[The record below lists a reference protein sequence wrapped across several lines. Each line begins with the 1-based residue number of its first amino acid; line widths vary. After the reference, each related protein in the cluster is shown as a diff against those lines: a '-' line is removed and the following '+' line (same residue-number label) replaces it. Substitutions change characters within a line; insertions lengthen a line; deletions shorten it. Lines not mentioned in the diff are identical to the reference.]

1 METLKLHHIAP
12 YLPYGL
18 KCQTVDRGEVVIS
31 ELNAA
36 YSDNSYTFMNIV
48 ESEKGFDDIKPLL
61 KPMSALNI
69 SYVAELARYVST
81 LDEKYTI
88 EIAMKMI
95 EERKS
100 KPLNMPYVIVQI
112 LLQWHF
118 DVFGLI
124 DKGLAKNIWE
134 LESETLIE
142 AQ

>member
-1 METLKLHHIAP
+1 
-12 YLPYGL
+12 
-18 KCQTVDRGEVVIS
+18 
-31 ELNAA
+31 
-36 YSDNSYTFMNIV
+36 MNIV

-69 SYVAELARYVST
+69 SYVSELARYVST

-124 DKGLAKNIWE
+124 DKGLAKNILE
-134 LESETLIE
+134 LETV
-142 AQ
+142 

>member
-12 YLPYGL
+12 YLPFDL
-18 KCQTVDRGEVVIS
+18 KCQTIDRGEVVIS

-61 KPMSALNI
+61 KPMSALNV
-69 SYVAELARYVST
+69 SYVTELARYVST

-112 LLQWHF
+112 LLRWHF

-124 DKGLAKNIWE
+124 DKNLAKNILK
-134 LESETLIE
+134 LEAECFSE

>member
-12 YLPYGL
+12 YLPFEL
-18 KCQTVDRGEVVIS
+18 KCETIDRGEVVIS

-61 KPMSALNI
+61 KPMSALNV

-81 LDEKYTI
+81 LDEEYTI

-100 KPLNMPYVIVQI
+100 KPLNMPYVVVQI
-112 LLQWHF
+112 LLRWHF

-124 DKGLAKNIWE
+124 DKNLAKNILE
-134 LESETLIE
+134 LEAECFSE

>member
-12 YLPYGL
+12 YLPYEL
-18 KCQTVDRGEVVIS
+18 ECQTVDRGEVVIS

-95 EERKS
+95 KERKS

-124 DKGLAKNIWE
+124 DKGLAKNILE
-134 LESETLIE
+134 LETETLIE

>member
-12 YLPYGL
+12 YLPYEL

-69 SYVAELARYVST
+69 SYVAELARYVTT

-88 EIAMKMI
+88 EIAMRMI

-112 LLQWHF
+112 LLQ
-118 DVFGLI
+118 
-124 DKGLAKNIWE
+124 
-134 LESETLIE
+134 
-142 AQ
+142 